1 MYSFLQVYSAY
12 ACIQIYNADMCMSND
27 LEEKMYNNV
36 HDCVA
41 GC

>member
-1 MYSFLQVYSAY
+1 MYV
-12 ACIQIYNADMCMSND
+12 CIYNVDMCMFND

-36 HDCVA
+36 YDCVV

>member
-1 MYSFLQVYSAY
+1 MY
-12 ACIQIYNADMCMSND
+12 ACIYNADMCMSND

-36 HDCVA
+36 RDCVA

>member
-1 MYSFLQVYSAY
+1 MYV
-12 ACIQIYNADMCMSND
+12 CIYNVDMCMFND

-36 HDCVA
+36 RDCVV

>member
-12 ACIQIYNADMCMSND
+12 VCIYNADMCMSND
-27 LEEKMYNNV
+27 LEEKMYNSV